1 MRDETAGDDRLG
13 AGGGLPEGGE
23 GAADVG
29 ADLMGR
35 TTLED
40 TALTQPARP
49 TVAVGAEPAGREPVP
64 SDQVRDDPAAPGPT
78 SPGPASPDS
87 TPQSPAPQSP
97 AATDPGGLLP
107 DSEVFIEIPGDRL
120 YVVLAR
126 SAAVHLGSV
135 LQLGVTDVTDLR
147 LAVDE
152 ACALFLLHP
161 AFPDGR
167 DTGLACRFAAYRD
180 ELRVT
185 VRAAVPAGFAPDTE
199 AIGWIMLGA
208 LVDDLAWT
216 RQDGYGTLTLTKR
229 IMPPTTP

>member
-1 MRDETAGDDRLG
+1 M
-13 AGGGLPEGGE
+13 
-23 GAADVG
+23 
-29 ADLMGR
+29 
-35 TTLED
+35 
-40 TALTQPARP
+40 
-49 TVAVGAEPAGREPVP
+49 
-64 SDQVRDDPAAPGPT
+64 
-78 SPGPASPDS
+78 
-87 TPQSPAPQSP
+87 
-97 AATDPGGLLP
+97 DPGGLLP

-208 LVDDLAWT
+208 LVDELAWT

-229 IMPPTTP
+229 IMPPTAP